1 MWYWFGTLENCWR
14 PMEQKDFELSQQM
27 VSYLVNFCTKGDPN
41 KAALLPT
48 WIASGKGQSRVLILG
63 EKPTGMGKPS
73 MLKMI
78 GTMLTNKA
86 VGE

>member
-1 MWYWFGTLENCWR
+1 
-14 PMEQKDFELSQQM
+14 MEQKDYDLSHQM
-27 VSYLVNFCTKGDPN
+27 VAYLANFCRTGNPN
-41 KAALLPT
+41 KSGTLPT

-63 EKPTGMGKPS
+63 EKDTAMGKPS

-78 GTMLTNKA
+78 HTMLTNKA

>member
-1 MWYWFGTLENCWR
+1 
-14 PMEQKDFELSQQM
+14 M
-27 VSYLVNFCTKGDPN
+27 VQYLCNFAKTGNPN
-41 KAALLPT
+41 KSGQLQQ
-48 WIASGKGQSRVLILG
+48 WVASGKGQSRVLILG
-63 EKPTGMGKPS
+63 EKPTHMGKPS